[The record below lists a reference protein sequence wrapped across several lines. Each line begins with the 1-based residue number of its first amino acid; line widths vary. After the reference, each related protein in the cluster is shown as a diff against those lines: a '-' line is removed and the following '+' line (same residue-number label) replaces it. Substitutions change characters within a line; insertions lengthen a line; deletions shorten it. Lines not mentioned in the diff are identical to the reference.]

1 MPIKKDDTG
10 KRWVEMELI
19 VPGTPDQV
27 WQAMATGP
35 GNSAWFTKT
44 RIDGRVGGSVDFD
57 FGPNGASAGEVTVW
71 DPPFRFSYV
80 ERDWSEGAP
89 PVGTEITV
97 TSRSGGRC
105 VVRMVHSLF
114 ASTDDW
120 DDQLEGFEGGWPG
133 FFEVL
138 RVYLAHFA
146 GMKAASFLVLAPS
159 ENPQAEVWKKLTEAL
174 GLAAANV
181 GDERMTP
188 QQPEK
193 LSGIVERVRQDDK
206 QRYIILRLNTP
217 TPGIA
222 LIGTYD
228 AGNAANASMALYL
241 YGDDAEQRAAESEPR
256 WRDWI
261 SETFERA

>member
-1 MPIKKDDTG
+1 
-10 KRWVEMELI
+10 
-19 VPGTPDQV
+19 
-27 WQAMATGP
+27 
-35 GNSAWFTKT
+35 
-44 RIDGRVGGSVDFD
+44 
-57 FGPNGASAGEVTVW
+57 
-71 DPPFRFSYV
+71 
-80 ERDWSEGAP
+80 
-89 PVGTEITV
+89 
-97 TSRSGGRC
+97 
-105 VVRMVHSLF
+105 MVHSLF

-159 ENPQAEVWKKLTEAL
+159 ESPQAEVWKQLTEAL
-174 GLAAANV
+174 GLAAADV

-228 AGNAANASMALYL
+228 AGNASNASMALYL

-261 SETFERA
+261 SETFKRA